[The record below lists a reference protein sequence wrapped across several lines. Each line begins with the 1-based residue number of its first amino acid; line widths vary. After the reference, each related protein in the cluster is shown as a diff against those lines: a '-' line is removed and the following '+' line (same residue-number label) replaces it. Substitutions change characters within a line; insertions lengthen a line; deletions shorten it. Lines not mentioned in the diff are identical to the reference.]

1 MNSLDPNLIFLLIW
15 IGVTFILIVPR
26 IMIRNTRKRLI
37 NYQYKKKL
45 KKIEPNLISFDLDKI
60 QKQYFQ
66 MVKEYQVLKQDLAID
81 FNISP
86 DPKQEMTIKKILNE
100 EKSLRKFMKGRTSYS
115 YNRKRTKFK

>member
-1 MNSLDPNLIFLLIW
+1 
-15 IGVTFILIVPR
+15 
-26 IMIRNTRKRLI
+26 MIRNTRKRLI